1 MSLMVRVV
9 FVCHGNICRSPMA
22 EYLFKYYVKNKG
34 TSDKFIIDSMATS
47 TEEIGNGV
55 HRGTKKILDKF
66 NIDYS
71 NHRATQIRYSD
82 YDKYD
87 FIIVMDRN
95 NIYNLR
101 RIFEDKDNKV
111 HLFLGYAGINRDI
124 SDPWY
129 TGNFDETYKDIKL
142 GIDGFYKYLVE
153 NGYLN

>member
-1 MSLMVRVV
+1 MIKVV

-22 EYLFKYYVKNKG
+22 EYLFKYYVFNKG

-55 HRGTKKILDKF
+55 HMGTRQILDKF

-71 NHRATQIRYSD
+71 RHKSIQIKSTD

-87 FIIVMDRN
+87 FIIAMDRN
-95 NIYNLR
+95 NIYNLK
-101 RIFEDKDNKV
+101 RIFLDKDNKV
-111 HLFLGYAGINRDI
+111 HLFLEYAGINRDI

-129 TGNFDETYKDIKL
+129 TGNFDDTYRDIKL
-142 GIDGFYKYLVE
+142 GIEAFYKYLIK